1 MGWAVAKRLG
11 AALVTL
17 FLASVLVF
25 LAVRALPGGPALA
38 LAAENPDPGVI
49 AAINHKYGFD
59 QPLPVQYGQWLV
71 LALRGDF
78 GTSPLTG
85 LPVSAV
91 LLDRIP
97 VTVELALLSLIV
109 AVLVG
114 IPAGVLAAA
123 RRGKV
128 GDFVGTGVALAG
140 LSIPHFWFGI
150 LLILG
155 LAVGLHLL
163 PAAGFVPILAN
174 PLGNLEHLILPAIV
188 LGTGF
193 AAVIMRQTRSSM
205 LDSLESDYIRT
216 ARAKGMTE
224 SSVLWRHALR
234 NSVITVIT
242 VLGLQLGAL
251 IAGVVTVEEVFAIP
265 GLGQL
270 TLDSVFQR
278 DYPTLQAVVLLTA
291 AGYIVANLLVD
302 LAYSLFNPRIR
313 VMGASV

>member
-17 FLASVLVF
+17 LLASVLVF

-38 LAAENPDPGVI
+38 LAAENPDPTVI
-49 AAINHKYGFD
+49 AQINHKYGLD
-59 QPLPVQYGQWLV
+59 QPIYVQYGQWAW
-71 LALRGDF
+71 LALHGDF
-78 GTSPLTG
+78 GTSPSTG

-114 IPAGVLAAA
+114 VPAGVLAAA
-123 RRGKV
+123 RPGKV
-128 GDFVGTGVALAG
+128 GDFVATGVALAG

-150 LLILG
+150 LLVLG

-174 PLGNLEHLILPAIV
+174 PLGNLEHMVLPAIV

-205 LDSLESDYIRT
+205 LDSLQSDYIRT
-216 ARAKGMTE
+216 ARAKGLSE
-224 SSVLWRHALR
+224 GSVLWLHALR
-234 NSVITVIT
+234 NSLITVIT

-265 GLGQL
+265 GLGRL
-270 TLDSVFQR
+270 TLESVFQR
-278 DYPTLQAVVLLTA
+278 DYPTLEGVVLLTA

-302 LAYSLFNPRIR
+302 LTYSLSNPRIR
-313 VMGASV
+313 VTGASV